1 MSRNSGQQANGDA
14 VLLSQQAGRLLGVPQ
29 RPVAARPQAANIA
42 RAAAPLLGLASAS
55 AKDVPS
61 PPLSAFARQRSATPV
76 AKPEGVVAR
85 LRKLFGK
92 S

>member
-1 MSRNSGQQANGDA
+1 MPRNSGQQANGDA

-55 AKDVPS
+55 AKDVP
-61 PPLSAFARQRSATPV
+61 PLSAFARQRSATPV